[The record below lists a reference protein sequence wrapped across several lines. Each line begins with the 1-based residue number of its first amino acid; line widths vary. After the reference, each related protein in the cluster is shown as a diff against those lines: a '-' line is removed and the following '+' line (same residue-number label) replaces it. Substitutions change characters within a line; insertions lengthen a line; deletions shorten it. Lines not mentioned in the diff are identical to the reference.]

1 MSKKSDAVPA
11 EELAL
16 DDAAV
21 AAVCDRRSPPVTP
34 KAPIHK
40 CCARGRLLLAI
51 LIAILGTVARGGA
64 EDKTPQKFVFE
75 KAEMGLPFR
84 VSLYALDQST
94 AAAAADAAFARIAV
108 LNGILS
114 DYDPDSEL
122 SRLSRT
128 SGQGKAVPVS
138 TVLWKVLA
146 RAQEFAERTDGAF
159 DITVGPLVNVWR
171 RARRKQEMP
180 SSELLAEMKARVGYR
195 NLRLDPRNQTAEL
208 LLPEMRLDLGA
219 IAKIFAVDEA
229 IAVLKARGITRAL
242 VGGSGDM
249 TASDAPPDLPGW
261 RIEVAPLDVPG
272 APPPQIV
279 SLKNRSIATSGDM
292 FQRVEID
299 GKRYSHIVD
308 PRTGLGL
315 TDHSLVTVIAPD
327 GMTANGLST
336 SISVLGPERGL
347 RLVEETPGA
356 AAHVVRKPGDKIEFV
371 ESARWKEIPR
381 VVDGG

>member
-1 MSKKSDAVPA
+1 VVRSL
-11 EELAL
+11 LAIIAAL
-16 DDAAV
+16 LPTSALAV
-21 AAVCDRRSPPVTP
+21 AADDD
-34 KAPIHK
+34 
-40 CCARGRLLLAI
+40 L
-51 LIAILGTVARGGA
+51 
-64 EDKTPQKFVFE
+64 QKFVFE

-84 VSLYALDQST
+84 VSLYAADEVT
-94 AAAAADAAFARIAV
+94 AKAAADAAFARIAV

-122 SRLSRT
+122 SRLSRS
-128 SGQGKAVPVS
+128 SGQGKVVPVS
-138 TVLWKVLA
+138 TTLWKVLV
-146 RAQEFAERTDGAF
+146 RAQEFAQRTDGAF

-180 SSELLAEMKARVGYR
+180 DAELLTEMKSRVGYK
-195 NLRLDPRNQTAEL
+195 NLRLDPEHQTAEL
-208 LLPEMRLDLGA
+208 LVPEMRLDLGA

-229 IAVLKARGITRAL
+229 IAVLKQRGISRAL

-249 TASDAPPDLPGW
+249 TAADAPPGQSGW

-272 APPPQIV
+272 APPSQV
-279 SLKNRSIATSGDM
+279 VYLKNRSIATSGDV

-315 TDHSLVTVIAPD
+315 TDHSLVTVIAAD

-347 RLVEETPGA
+347 KLVEETPGA
-356 AAHVVRKPGDKIEFV
+356 AAHIVRQPGEKIEFV
-371 ESARWKEIPR
+371 ESTRWKDVPKVEAR
-381 VVDGG
+381 

>member
-1 MSKKSDAVPA
+1 MVRIF
-11 EELAL
+11 L
-16 DDAAV
+16 AAV
-21 AAVCDRRSPPVTP
+21 AAINLCLAS
-34 KAPIHK
+34 
-40 CCARGRLLLAI
+40 RGSAADEAL
-51 LIAILGTVARGGA
+51 
-64 EDKTPQKFVFE
+64 QKFVFE

-84 VSLYALDQST
+84 VSLYAPDPAT
-94 AAAAADAAFARIAV
+94 AKAAADAAFARIAE

-122 SRLSRT
+122 SRLSHT
-128 SGQGKAVPVS
+128 SGEGKAVPVS
-138 TVLWKVLA
+138 TTLWKVLT
-146 RAQEFAERTDGAF
+146 RAQDFAVMSDGAF

-180 SSELLAEMKARVGYR
+180 SAELLAEMKARVGYK
-195 NLRLDPRNQTAEL
+195 NLRLNPENHTAEL
-208 LLPEMRLDLGA
+208 LIPEMRLDLGA

-229 IAVLKARGITRAL
+229 IAVLKKRGIERAL

-249 TASDAPPDLPGW
+249 TASDAPPGLPGW
-261 RIEVAPLDVPG
+261 RIEVASLDAPG
-272 APPPQIV
+272 APPSQIV
-279 SLKNRSIATSGDM
+279 YLKNRSIATSGDM

-308 PRTGLGL
+308 PHTGLGL

-347 RLVEETPGA
+347 KLVEETPGA
-356 AAHVVRKPGDKIEFV
+356 AAHIMRQPGEKVELY
-371 ESARWKEIPR
+371 ESARWKDVPK
-381 VVDGG
+381 VDAGSNQ